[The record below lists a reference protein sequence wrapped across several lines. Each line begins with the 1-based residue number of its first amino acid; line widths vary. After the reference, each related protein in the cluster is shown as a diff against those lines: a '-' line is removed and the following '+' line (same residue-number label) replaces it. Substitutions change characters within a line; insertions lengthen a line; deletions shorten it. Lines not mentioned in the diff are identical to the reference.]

1 MIRISQLPWRLL
13 TLLVMTLAVAACAGF
28 DPGELIPPLS
38 VGTPTAPAEPT
49 PTATV
54 APSIDETPVLMCTP
68 PACAPGE
75 VYVCPGG
82 DCPGGCGTICA
93 APDCRGR
100 RRAAARR

>member
-54 APSIDETPVLMCTP
+54 ASSLDATPILMCTP
-68 PACAPGE
+68 PVSYTHLDVYKRQPLWLTKSGSVAKSIGAPW
-75 VYVCPGG
+75 PSM
-82 DCPGGCGTICA
+82 P
-93 APDCRGR
+93 
-100 RRAAARR
+100 